1 MAAEPATTLP
11 AEALPAA
18 TRRRA
23 RVLAYGALGLP
34 LAFAA
39 LPIYVHVP
47 RLYADQLGLPLAAVG
62 AVLLLTR
69 IIDAASDP
77 LIGRACDRFRRRA
90 VIVLALPLLAASL
103 PALLAP
109 PPDAGLGWLATML
122 VLVSLGYSLASIAYH
137 AWGAELGQDAHE
149 RTVAVAS
156 REACALVGV
165 MLAAAL
171 PTVLDRDAAVAL
183 GRLGMLFLP
192 LLAAAALLTLL
203 FGPAERAGHHSPAAG
218 IAARPATLA
227 DPVLVRLLAVVAANA
242 IAAAVPSATVLF
254 FVADVLG
261 ADRQAGLFLLLYFA
275 AAAAG
280 LPLWVA
286 LARRLGKL
294 RAWALAMA
302 GAVLVF
308 AWAAA
313 LGPGDAA
320 AFAAVCVLSGLA
332 FGADLA
338 LPAALLGDLLA
349 RDGRSGA
356 GACFGWWNFV
366 AKASLALAAGI
377 ALPLLG
383 WLGYSPGAQDEAA
396 RDALRA
402 VYALLPVALK
412 CVALALLW
420 RWRGWLDPCPA
431 PEPRSPEET

>member
-1 MAAEPATTLP
+1 MATDPVSPVLADTAP
-11 AEALPAA
+11 PAA
-18 TRRRA
+18 RRGA
-23 RVLAYGALGLP
+23 QVFAYGALGLP

-47 RLYADQLGLPLAAVG
+47 RLYAEQLGLPLAAVG

-69 IIDAASDP
+69 IVDAASDP
-77 LIGRACDRFRRRA
+77 LIGRACDHFRRRA
-90 VIVLALPLLAASL
+90 VIVLALPLLALGL

-109 PPDAGLGWLATML
+109 PPGAGLGWLAATL

-137 AWGAELGQDAHE
+137 AWGAELGRDAHE

-156 REACALVGV
+156 REAFALVGV

-171 PTVLDRDAAVAL
+171 PTLLAADPARAL
-183 GRLGMLFLP
+183 ARLGGLFLP
-192 LLAAAALLTLL
+192 LLGVAALLTLL
-203 FGPAERAGHHSPAAG
+203 AAPADRRPDRSRHGG
-218 IAARPATLA
+218 GLARVATLA
-227 DPVLVRLLAVVAANA
+227 DPVIARLLAVVAANA

-261 ADRQAGLFLLLYFA
+261 ADRYAGGFLLLYFA
-275 AAAAG
+275 AAALG

-294 RAWALAMA
+294 RAWALAMVA
-302 GAVLVF
+302 AMAVF
-308 AWAAA
+308 AWAAR
-313 LGPGDAA
+313 LGPGDLA
-320 AFAAVCVLSGLA
+320 AFAALCALSGLA

-338 LPAALLGDLLA
+338 LPAALLADVLA
-349 RDGRSGA
+349 RNGRGGA

-366 AKASLALAAGI
+366 TKASLALAAGI

-383 WLGYSPGAQDEAA
+383 WLGYSPGDQDAAA

-412 CVALALLW
+412 CLALALLW
-420 RWRGWLDPCPA
+420 RWRSHLDPRTRATEGHP
-431 PEPRSPEET
+431 